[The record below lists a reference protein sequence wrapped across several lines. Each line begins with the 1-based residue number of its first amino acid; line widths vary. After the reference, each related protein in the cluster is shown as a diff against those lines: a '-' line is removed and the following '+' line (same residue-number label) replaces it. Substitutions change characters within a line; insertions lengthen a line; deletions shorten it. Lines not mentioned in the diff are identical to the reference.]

1 MSIEALSIINDAMEE
16 MGLNYAFMEYRAK
29 DDEPLPEMYFVGEYQ
44 ELEPDSEDGEESAIF
59 ILTGFSRG
67 KWIQLEE
74 AKEKIKKYFPQST
87 EKMAITESGST
98 IAVFYTNSLPI
109 PVEDDVLKKIQI
121 NLIVKEWKVE
131 K

>member
-29 DDEPLPEMYFVGEYQ
+29 DYEPLPEMYFVGEYQ

-74 AKEKIKKYFPQST
+74 AMEKIKKCFPQT
-87 EKMAITESGST
+87 EGKTVVAEGSV
-98 IAVFYTNSLPI
+98 IAVFYANSLPI
-109 PVEDDVLKKIQI
+109 LVENDELKEIQI
-121 NLIVKEWKVE
+121 NLTVKEWKVE

>member
-29 DDEPLPEMYFVGEYQ
+29 DYEPLPEMYFVGEYQ

-74 AKEKIKKYFPQST
+74 AKEKIKKCFQT
-87 EKMAITESGST
+87 EGKTVVAEGSV
-98 IAVFYTNSLPI
+98 IAVFYANSLPI
-109 PVEDDVLKKIQI
+109 LVENDELKEIQI
-121 NLIVKEWKVE
+121 NLTVKEWKVE

>member
-1 MSIEALSIINDAMEE
+1 MSIEALSIIKDAMEE
-16 MGLNYAFMEYRAK
+16 MWLNYAFMEYRAK

-67 KWIQLEE
+67 KWIHLEE
-74 AKEKIKKYFPQST
+74 AKEKIKKYFPQT
-87 EKMAITESGST
+87 EGKTVVVEGSV
-98 IAVFYTNSLPI
+98 IAVFYANSLPI
-109 PVEDDVLKKIQI
+109 PVESDELKKIQI
-121 NLIVKEWKVE
+121 NLTVKEWKVE